1 MENYHELGRLFV
13 GLARLHST
21 RADQVMDQIG
31 LFRGQGML
39 LKFLSKFDGQ
49 TLSEIAEKLEISPA
63 AVTKVTK
70 RMEEQNY
77 LKRQPDPKDERVSRV
92 FIQPEGQKKIEEVHR
107 IFQELDNTTF
117 QGFSDKELEQLRS
130 YMLRMQTNLQGSFPE
145 SAASNHRD
153 LRKHGFH
160 RHF

>member
-21 RADQVMDQIG
+21 RADQLMDQIE

-39 LKFLSKFDGQ
+39 LKFLSKYDGQ

-70 RMEEQNY
+70 RLEEQNY
-77 LKRQPDPKDERVSRV
+77 LKRQPDPKDDRVSRV
-92 FIQPEGQKKIEEVHR
+92 FIQPEGEKKIEEVHR
-107 IFQELDNTTF
+107 IFQELDNSTF
-117 QGFSDKELEQLRS
+117 QGFTEEELEQLRGYLS
-130 YMLRMQTNLQGSFPE
+130 RMQTNLQNNFPDPV
-145 SAASNHRD
+145 AGDHREN
-153 LRKHGFH
+153 RRHGFH